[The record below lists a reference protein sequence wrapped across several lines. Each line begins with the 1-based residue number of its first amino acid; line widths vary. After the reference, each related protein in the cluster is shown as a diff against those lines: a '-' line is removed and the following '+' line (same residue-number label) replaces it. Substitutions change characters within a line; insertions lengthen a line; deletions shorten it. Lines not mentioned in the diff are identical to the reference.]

1 MSLGRMIA
9 VLVLTLAVA
18 TGAHAAT
25 VRDLYVATVP
35 LATRTPDPPPEA
47 VRAALAAV
55 LVKLSGRRDVV
66 YEPRAIELLA
76 DAQRYVQQTGFTA
89 SGELRVGFEPAALRQ
104 YMLASGL
111 PLWGD
116 DRPAVLLWLAVDVT
130 GAERTIIGSDDEL
143 GVQDAL
149 KKIAGERGLPLQF
162 PLLDAEDLARLQFGD
177 VWGGFDEAL
186 LEASA
191 RYGVDAVLIGRATG
205 PALDQLTVD
214 WRLLHAGDV
223 EEWQGSLF
231 DGVERTAD
239 VLASRYASVSA
250 GAAQAMRVSVTGID
264 SGQAYGR
271 LLAYLR
277 GLTLVSEVRVERVAG
292 ERVEVTLTTMAEPD
306 KLARQLELS
315 GFLSSSRTGS
325 LDYAYVP

>member
-1 MSLGRMIA
+1 VPHRPIIVA
-9 VLVLTLAVA
+9 LVLALAVA
-18 TGAHAAT
+18 AGVQAAS

-35 LATRTPDPPPEA
+35 LEARTPDPSPEA
-47 VRAALAAV
+47 LRAALAAV

-66 YEPRAIELLA
+66 FEPRAIELLG
-76 DAQRYVQQTGFTA
+76 DASRYVQQTGFTA
-89 SGELRVGFEPAALRQ
+89 TGELRVGFEPAALRE
-104 YMLASGL
+104 YMLGTGL

-130 GAERTIIGSDDEL
+130 GTERTIIGADDEL
-143 GVQDAL
+143 GVQGAL
-149 KKIAGERGLPLQF
+149 LELAGERGLPLQL

-205 PALDQLTVD
+205 PALDQLAVD

-223 EEWQGSLF
+223 EEWQGSLV
-231 DGVERTAD
+231 DGVEHTAD

-250 GAAQAMRVSVTGID
+250 GAAQAMPVSVDGID

-271 LLAYLR
+271 VLAYLR
-277 GLTLVSEVRVERVAG
+277 GLTVVSDVRVERVAG
-292 ERVEVTLTTMAEPD
+292 ERVEFTLTTMAEPD

-315 GFLSSSRTGS
+315 GFLTSARAGA